1 MTLVRL
7 CVSCTDDF
15 SLVWLKTRF
24 LFRSTFLSYAK
35 PFFSYFA
42 LFVSLSLCL
51 PINFTLNR
59 ANPVFPLL
67 LFIALS
73 FFRRDTLKGGIL
85 LVLIDSRYFSRFFSG
100 FAQRRLPGALWRLPC
115 LFFEWKVYRFNLSAR
130 DPKLE
135 GEMHS
140 VLDSLSFHL
149 PLTFL
154 FWRSSNLRKSS
165 LVTPVAMETILLFR
179 FPHIRSCRPLI
190 S

>member
-15 SLVWLKTRF
+15 SLEWLKKRF

-42 LFVSLSLCL
+42 LSVSLSLCL

-67 LFIALS
+67 LFIAL
-73 FFRRDTLKGGIL
+73 FFS
-85 LVLIDSRYFSRFFSG
+85 SRYAQRWNTLSPYRLSLFLSLFSG

-140 VLDSLSFHL
+140 FLDSLSFRL

-154 FWRSSNLRKSS
+154 FWRSSILRKSS